1 MPQDTFPFIQLAM
14 LAPSVRGLGL
24 LCKRN
29 AWWGAWVKVINNSL
43 HLSLVF
49 FLWFNAVDIKSF
61 EHCPNVLYL
70 IKKILLHLNILG
82 KCHFSW
88 LVFFIHKYS
97 KIKASRQFSKIFE
110 KISIQCE
117 NTIFGKFRNSWR
129 AYASFGLKGRPKRL
143 FNYAKNY
150 QLCAIALMKRI

>member
-1 MPQDTFPFIQLAM
+1 M
-14 LAPSVRGLGL
+14 R
-24 LCKRN
+24 
-29 AWWGAWVKVINNSL
+29 
-43 HLSLVF
+43 
-49 FLWFNAVDIKSF
+49 SF
-61 EHCPNVLYL
+61 EHFSDVSYL
-70 IKKILLHLNILG
+70 SKKIPFHLNILAN
-82 KCHFSW
+82 CDFSW
-88 LVFFIHKYS
+88 FVFTYKYS
-97 KIKASRQFSKIFE
+97 KIKNLDTGQFSKIFE